1 MNIIYFDCSMGAAG
15 DMLAAALLEL
25 CPDPES
31 MLQKLNGMGI
41 PHAVFRRE
49 TAEKCGI
56 CGTHLSVVI
65 DGQTETVC
73 DVDLQSA
80 HHHDH
85 DHGHEHEH
93 THEHSHGHDHEHPH
107 SHEHGHE
114 GGARHAHFSMA
125 DIESVVSGLNL
136 SQKVKGDILE
146 VYHLIAQAESAVH
159 GRPVEHIHFH
169 EVGSLDAVADIA
181 AVCMLMDTLAPDKVV
196 ASPVHVGSGH
206 VRCSHGILPVPAPA
220 TANILT
226 GVPIYSGT
234 IRGEL
239 CTPTGAALLKH
250 FVHEFGSM
258 PVFNLSKTG
267 YGMGK
272 KDFPVAN
279 CVVARM
285 GEMLGSPADRE
296 ACVVEI
302 SCNLDDMTPEAISFA
317 CQKLLSEGALDVFTT
332 PIGMKKGR
340 PGTML
345 TCLCHPERR
354 EKLCDLILRHTS
366 TLGVRYAVFS
376 RVVLPRKEAEV
387 ATKFGK
393 IRVKTAYGDGFS
405 KSKPEYDDV
414 ARIAQEQDLS
424 YGEVF
429 GALDLSENA

>member
-1 MNIIYFDCSMGAAG
+1 MNIIYLDCSMGAAG

-25 CPDPES
+25 CPNPED
-31 MLQKLNGMGI
+31 MLGKLNGMGV
-41 PHAVFRRE
+41 PHSVFRRE
-49 TAEKCGI
+49 LSEKCGI
-56 CGTHLSVVI
+56 CGTHLSVAI
-65 DGQTETVC
+65 GGQEETVC

-85 DHGHEHEH
+85 EHDHDHDHG
-93 THEHSHGHDHEHPH
+93 HEHSHGH
-107 SHEHGHE
+107 GHD
-114 GGARHAHFSMA
+114 GGAHHAHFSMA
-125 DIESVVSGLNL
+125 DIESVVSGLGL
-136 SQKVKGDILE
+136 SQKVKEDILE
-146 VYHLIAQAESAVH
+146 VYQLIAQAESAVH
-159 GRPVEHIHFH
+159 GKPVEQIHFH

-181 AVCMLMDTLAPDKVV
+181 AVCMLMDALAPDKVV

-226 GVPIYSGT
+226 GVPIYSGA

-258 PVFNLSKTG
+258 PVFSVSKTG

-272 KDFPVAN
+272 KDFPAAN

-285 GEMLGSPADRE
+285 GEMFPTPAAEDS
-296 ACVVEI
+296 VVEI
-302 SCNLDDMTPEAISFA
+302 ACNLDDMTPEAISFA

-354 EKLCDLILRHTS
+354 EKMCDLILRHTS
-366 TLGVRYAVFS
+366 TLGVRYTALS
-376 RVVLPRKEAEV
+376 RVILPRKEAEV

-393 IRVKTAYGDGFS
+393 VRVKTAYGDGFS

-414 ARIAQEQDLS
+414 ARIARERGLS
-424 YGEVF
+424 YGEV
-429 GALDLSENA
+429 LSAVDPTENA